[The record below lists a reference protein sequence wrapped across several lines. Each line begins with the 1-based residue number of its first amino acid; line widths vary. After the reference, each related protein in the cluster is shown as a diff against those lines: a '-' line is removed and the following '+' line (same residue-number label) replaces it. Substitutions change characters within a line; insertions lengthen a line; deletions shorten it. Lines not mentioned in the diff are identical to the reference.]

1 MRTEHAPTI
10 QRADYRP
17 LSYTVDTVDLHFRL
31 DAEATEVRS
40 RMLCLRN
47 ADAAAGPLVLYG
59 DALELVS
66 LTIDG
71 REPAPE
77 TIRRCGGVMA
87 IEVSG
92 DRLEVEVVTR
102 INPTANTA
110 LSGLYRSRDGLFTQ
124 CEAEGFRRITWFPD
138 RPDVMARF
146 TVTLEGERAAYPVLL
161 SNGNL
166 IEAGSLPDG
175 RHFARWEDPF
185 PKPSYLFALVAA
197 PLVALERRE
206 RTSSGREVLLQVWV
220 EEGNLDRAGHAMDSL
235 VHSMRWDEETFGLEL
250 DLDRYMI
257 VVASDFNMGRWRT
270 RVSTSSTPS
279 TCWPSPR
286 QPPISIT
293 RVSRASSPTSISTT
307 GPATG

>member
-102 INPTANTA
+102 IN
-110 LSGLYRSRDGLFTQ
+110 L
-124 CEAEGFRRITWFPD
+124 
-138 RPDVMARF
+138 
-146 TVTLEGERAAYPVLL
+146 
-161 SNGNL
+161 
-166 IEAGSLPDG
+166 
-175 RHFARWEDPF
+175 
-185 PKPSYLFALVAA
+185 
-197 PLVALERRE
+197 
-206 RTSSGREVLLQVWV
+206 
-220 EEGNLDRAGHAMDSL
+220 
-235 VHSMRWDEETFGLEL
+235 
-250 DLDRYMI
+250 
-257 VVASDFNMGRWRT
+257 
-270 RVSTSSTPS
+270 
-279 TCWPSPR
+279 
-286 QPPISIT
+286 
-293 RVSRASSPTSISTT
+293 
-307 GPATG
+307 